1 LICIFNENM
10 AQQELNG
17 TGAGDLSLDDSKK
30 QGTR

>member
-1 LICIFNENM
+1 M